1 MVAMVEYLA
10 TTFSL
15 VWQILQHMA
24 KRPLQFVHDVE
35 LNGTSE
41 YECFNCGRIFLAE
54 HHPGSC
60 EKCDSGVRNRGTPVE

>member
-1 MVAMVEYLA
+1 
-10 TTFSL
+10 
-15 VWQILQHMA
+15 MA

-60 EKCDSGVRNRGTPVE
+60 EKCDSGVRNRGTPVELQ